1 MIDFSIRDNKLE
13 QAEFIE
19 SKNCSDRPK
28 TTEVSLIVIHNISL
42 PPGQY
47 GGGHITKFFQN
58 NLDSSLDP
66 YFKEIGDLQVSSH
79 LFIDRQGSVVQ
90 FVPFNKNAWHAG
102 VSNFKG
108 KENCN
113 DFSIGIEMEGTDQ
126 DAYTNDQ
133 YNALCSVTKCLMS
146 HFPDIVLDHL
156 VGHAD
161 ISPIRKTDPG
171 KSFDWVRYKENL

>member
-66 YFKEIGDLQVSSH
+66 YFKEIGD
-79 LFIDRQGSVVQ
+79 
-90 FVPFNKNAWHAG
+90 
-102 VSNFKG
+102 
-108 KENCN
+108 
-113 DFSIGIEMEGTDQ
+113 
-126 DAYTNDQ
+126 
-133 YNALCSVTKCLMS
+133 
-146 HFPDIVLDHL
+146 
-156 VGHAD
+156 
-161 ISPIRKTDPG
+161 
-171 KSFDWVRYKENL
+171 